1 MTPGHIADGLTQ
13 LKIRGS
19 LTTLAQTA
27 QLYLTVSKY
36 STCYQDKAKKD
47 WKIPDN
53 QLNWLVATLLVLFF
67 PLGTETKSQNLSL
80 WSLLAVSQTFYT
92 KIWSREPFQMMQ
104 GSEKNGTEELGWRH
118 RFFCSSFFPSNSQL
132 IKKGTNLPPF
142 HFSAKRYLAIEIC
155 TRILGTLKWSC
166 FFFFFYHLLFSSSW
180 LL

>member
-1 MTPGHIADGLTQ
+1 MLSRQ
-13 LKIRGS
+13 
-19 LTTLAQTA
+19 
-27 QLYLTVSKY
+27 SK
-36 STCYQDKAKKD
+36 KKKD

-53 QLNWLVATLLVLFF
+53 QLNWLVATLLVLFS

-104 GSEKNGTEELGWRH
+104 WSEKNGTERSWDGDTG
-118 RFFCSSFFPSNSQL
+118 FFVPLFSPSNSQL